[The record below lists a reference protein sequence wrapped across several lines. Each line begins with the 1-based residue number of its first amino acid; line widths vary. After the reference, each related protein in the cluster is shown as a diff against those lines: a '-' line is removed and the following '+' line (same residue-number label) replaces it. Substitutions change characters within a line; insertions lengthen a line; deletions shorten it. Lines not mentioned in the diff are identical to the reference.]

1 MLGTA
6 TPTCDGGFSPLP
18 MAARVRETPP
28 MALDRRTVNF
38 AGAQPHAPMASADAD
53 PSAPAARST
62 GADPSAPAASTGADQ
77 RAPVTRPRTRPELT
91 WLAVAG
97 TVVVTVAFASMLW
110 RGRSAE
116 VIYAR
121 WMFHNGPLAVLML
134 WLGRTLLVR
143 QPGHGLARAF
153 LLAGSAMAG
162 HVAMITLADARLVAH
177 GVAEGTSILLAPA
190 DLPLA
195 TTIPL
200 WISAWLWVPPAASTG
215 TFLLLLFPDGRLP
228 SRRWRPLSW
237 VTPADPAPM
246 TSAYVIA
253 AWPGSTEVVDLA
265 GQPLDAPIPGAL
277 GLIGGSLLLVAACG
291 SIWSLWARWR
301 SASTDVRR
309 QLRAVLV
316 AGGFLAGAM
325 TFLFPW
331 QALWVPGVGIAI
343 AGFVTAYAVA
353 VLRFRLHDLDVAI
366 NRTVVGSL
374 LAVAVTAVYIVVV
387 VGLGSLVGRNATN
400 PLLPL
405 LAVGLIA
412 VLFEPARR
420 RVRRLV
426 DRLLYGRD
434 ADAYEVLSELSAQLR
449 DTGSLDAVA
458 DRVTALLVRGTGA
471 AGAAI
476 TMQLGERPRVL
487 ATDGL
492 TEGPPARTAVIVHDG
507 EVLGDVALY
516 ARSGSDL
523 APDAPLLLQNVAST
537 LGAVLRNAA
546 LTAELQDRVEALR
559 RSRERLV
566 TAQDEARRALER
578 DLHDGAQAQLVALR
592 LQLGLVAQRTEQ
604 LTDPLDEDS
613 AAGLHE
619 TILGLGA
626 DTDAAIRMLR
636 DLSRGL
642 QPAVLTTEGVP
653 AALRAVARRLP
664 TEVAI
669 ADTGIGRHPPQI
681 EAAIYLCCLE
691 ALRNAATHARADHI
705 DIALSNGDGRLRFTV
720 ADDGNGFDP
729 ARITPGTGLT
739 NLEDR
744 IAALGGSVTVD
755 SAPGRGTRVVGELP
769 VQPLVADR

>member
-1 MLGTA
+1 M
-6 TPTCDGGFSPLP
+6 D
-18 MAARVRETPP
+18 
-28 MALDRRTVNF
+28 LD
-38 AGAQPHAPMASADAD
+38 
-53 PSAPAARST
+53 
-62 GADPSAPAASTGADQ
+62 
-77 RAPVTRPRTRPELT
+77 RPRTESGVAEQRSPVARARPELT

-97 TVVVTVAFASMLW
+97 TVVVAVAFASMLW
-110 RGRSAE
+110 RGRPVE
-116 VIYAR
+116 IIYAR
-121 WMFHNGPLAVLML
+121 WMFHNGPLAILML
-134 WLGRTLLVR
+134 WLGRALLVR
-143 QPGHGLARAF
+143 QPGHWLARAF
-153 LLAGSAMAG
+153 LLAGVAMSV
-162 HVAMITLADARLVAH
+162 HVAMISLADAQLMAQ
-177 GVAEGTSILLAPA
+177 GFAEGPSILLAPA

-195 TTIPL
+195 TAIPL
-200 WISAWLWVPPAASTG
+200 WISAWIWVPAAASTG
-215 TFLLLLFPDGRLP
+215 TFLLLLFPDGSLP
-228 SRRWRPLSW
+228 STRWRPLIWLSAAGL
-237 VTPADPAPM
+237 VVM

-265 GQPLDAPIPGAL
+265 VQPLDAPVPRAL
-277 GLIGGSLLLVAACG
+277 ALVGGSLLLVATCG
-291 SIWSLWARWR
+291 SICSLWARWR
-301 SASTDVRR
+301 SASTEVRR
-309 QLRAVLV
+309 QLRAVL
-316 AGGFLAGAM
+316 LAGALM
-325 TFLFPW
+325 AAAVIFLFPW
-331 QALWVPGVGIAI
+331 QALWVPGVVIGIG
-343 AGFVTAYAVA
+343 GFLTTYAVA
-353 VLRFRLHDLDVAI
+353 VLRFRLHDLDTAI

-434 ADAYEVLSELSAQLR
+434 ADAYEVLSELSTQLR

-458 DRVTALLVRGTGA
+458 ERVTSLLVRGTGA

-476 TMQLGERPRVL
+476 TMHLGERPRVL
-487 ATDGL
+487 ATDGAI
-492 TEGPPARTAVIVHDG
+492 EDPPARIAEIVHDG
-507 EVLGDVALY
+507 EVLGEVALY

-523 APDAPLLLQNVAST
+523 APDAPLLLQNVADT

-546 LTAELQDRVEALR
+546 LTGELQDRVEALR

-592 LQLGLVAQRTEQ
+592 LQLGLVAQRTER
-604 LTDPLDEDS
+604 LDEQLDQDS
-613 AAGLHE
+613 TAGLHE
-619 TILGLGA
+619 TILRLGA

-642 QPAVLTTEGVP
+642 QPAVLTTDGVP

-669 ADTGIGRHPPQI
+669 EDAGIGRHPPQI
-681 EAAIYLCCLE
+681 EAAVYLCCLE
-691 ALRNAATHARADHI
+691 ALRNAASHARADRI

-729 ARITPGTGLT
+729 ARIMPGTGLT

-755 SAPGRGTRVVGELP
+755 SAPGHGTRVVGELP